1 MMAQGTMSIAAWGIS
16 QGGFGVIASEDDQGW
31 FGKGLFDFNK
41 TKKEI
46 NLTQKNP
53 TISCHQEFT

>member
-31 FGKGLFDFNK
+31 FGKGSFEQQFDKTNK
-41 TKKEI
+41 
-46 NLTQKNP
+46 QR
-53 TISCHQEFT
+53 S